1 MEIIVQKFGGTSVAS
16 PELRDKIAKKA
27 IAAIE
32 AGKHPVIVVSAIGR
46 NGDPYATDT
55 LINLLNNNENNIYNR
70 NRDLLMSCGEIIS
83 AVILSN
89 LINKYGYKSV
99 ALTGYQAGIITNDNF
114 NSSSVIRV
122 DKKKVLAYLQDGFI
136 PVVTGFQG
144 ITEEGEI
151 TTLGRGGSDT
161 TASVMGEALGAELI
175 EIYTDVDGIM
185 TADPRY
191 IKDANVIDALCYD
204 EVYQLAKSGAKVIHP
219 RAVEIAERCNIPLVI
234 KNTLNDSKGTMITS
248 KKRLNTSI
256 VEPTNNRKLV
266 TAITNKNDIA
276 QVQITIDAEDSRNQI
291 LLYRLTFNDI
301 SIDMINF
308 FKDKKV
314 FTIDM
319 DKVNSLKCILDELEI
334 DYKIFEKCSMI
345 TILGYKIHGVPG
357 VMARIATTLSNNK
370 ITILQSSDSHTTIS
384 CLVDTNTALK
394 AVEVLHNEFM

>member
-144 ITEEGEI
+144 ITEDGEI

-234 KNTLNDSKGTMITS
+234 KNTLNDSKGTMIAS
-248 KKRLNTSI
+248 KKRLNTSM

-319 DKVNSLKCILDELEI
+319 DKVNNLKCILDELEI